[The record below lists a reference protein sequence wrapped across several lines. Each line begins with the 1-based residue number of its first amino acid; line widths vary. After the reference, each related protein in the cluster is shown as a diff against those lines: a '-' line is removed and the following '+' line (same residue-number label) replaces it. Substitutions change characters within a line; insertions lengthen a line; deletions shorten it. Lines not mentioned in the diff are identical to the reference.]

1 MFPSLRR
8 VIVAA
13 DLIAAETRIYIL
25 YYNAGGRSGYGGLK
39 VPTERLERARAHEY
53 VYKETPLKATGINY

>member
-8 VIVAA
+8 VAVAA

-25 YYNAGGRSGYGGLK
+25 YYNAGGRSGYGGLR
-39 VPTERLERARAHEY
+39 VPNRAIGESARARVRVWGNAVKSDRY
-53 VYKETPLKATGINY
+53 